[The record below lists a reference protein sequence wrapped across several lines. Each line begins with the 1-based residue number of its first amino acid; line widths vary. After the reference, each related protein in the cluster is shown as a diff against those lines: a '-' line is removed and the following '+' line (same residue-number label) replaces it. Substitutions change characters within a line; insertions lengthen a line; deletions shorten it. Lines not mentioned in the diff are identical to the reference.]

1 MKNIRLA
8 AVCASALVFVSFGAH
23 AQSSRVTRA
32 QVNAELA
39 QLSAA
44 GYNGEKV
51 TYPDHL
57 QATERRIEASG
68 SAQMNN
74 AAGSYGGVAPG
85 TSAQ

>member
-39 QLSAA
+39 QLEAA

-51 TYPDHL
+51 TYPNHL
-57 QATERRIEASG
+57 QATQRRIESTSA
-68 SAQMNN
+68 AQMNN
-74 AAGSYGGVAPG
+74 AAGGYGGVAPG
-85 TSAQ
+85 SSGQ